1 MPQKSLE
8 ASPFEE
14 YSETLKAMAH
24 PVRLMILQELL
35 KSPRCV
41 TAIHEIL
48 EVRQPNV
55 SQHLTI
61 LKNSGLV
68 LSDRDGPYRCYYL
81 RRPGLVRAVL
91 EVLNRSWPETDID
104 DVRGSFRKALDKR
117 QREKSDNTERSP

>member
-1 MPQKSLE
+1 MSQTSLE

-14 YSETLKAMAH
+14 YSEILKAMAH

-48 EVRQPNV
+48 EVRQPNI

-81 RRPGLVRAVL
+81 RWPGFVEALL
-91 EVLNRSWPETDID
+91 EALKTSWPETDIENI
-104 DVRGSFRKALDKR
+104 RGSFRKALDKR
-117 QREKSDNTERSP
+117 LKEKTDNTERSP